1 MIAAACKT
9 QWLHFRGI
17 VHTVPAQKG
26 TTNVFH
32 HPLDQSK
39 LYIGALWPLDR
50 VACGG
55 VDCRRRGLLPKT
67 VDFAY
72 GYPSD
77 KLVKGGKEVFEFQT
91 ICYCDRGPKIIWSE
105 DDATREDD
113 PG

>member
-1 MIAAACKT
+1 SPHLPSFPT
-9 QWLHFRGI
+9 RRSSDL
-17 VHTVPAQKG
+17 
-26 TTNVFH
+26 
-32 HPLDQSK
+32 
-39 LYIGALWPLDR
+39 IGALWPLDR

-77 KLVKGGKEVFEFQT
+77 KLVKGGKKVFEFQT

-105 DDATREDD
+105 DDATRSEEHTSELQSRSDL
-113 PG
+113 